1 MAPFTSRYPNGGLE
15 TTFFYEL
22 PNDGPRNHMNSSR
35 NRIQCPLRI
44 NEAMKARGG
53 GVTVGWDRIAL
64 PATLAECGRM
74 VLESPDPRVKIAV
87 THAAH
92 RLLASGAA
100 AADESA
106 AVGSQAAEAAAA
118 AVGVA
123 TAPPKPARPAR
134 PELVHPRAIPK
145 PGPSS
150 PLPWPAHMLHNLAH
164 VELNAIDLAWDTV
177 VRFSALGA
185 EGEGGDEEGEG
196 GAEEGEGGAEEGERV
211 WSGRGGRDGEEEGRR
226 ENLEQSWKLP
236 RQFFLDFVH
245 VADDESRHLAWC
257 LQRLEEMGHRWDAVH
272 AGGVRFS
279 YGDMPAHNLL
289 WRDCEKSANHVQD
302 RLAVIPMV
310 QEARGLDAG
319 PRLVERLVGLGD
331 NRSAAV
337 VAKIA
342 QEEVA
347 HVAVG
352 VAWFVWV
359 CERMGVDPQTSFTSV
374 IRSLCADG
382 VKGPF
387 NHAARASAGL
397 PRHWYDPQQ
406 PATAAPLNTVTSS
419 TAADT
424 PASVTPVALTS
435 AHGPSLDSSGVVGGV
450 KEGTGVMVEKRRSGQ
465 QEVGKKWRKLM
476 SGQVN
481 RAAREKMRDQLQRKA
496 ARIEAHIQRLTF
508 PFGIGIHAS
517 VSLLIQSPI
526 AFGCLP
532 KRHAFA
538 LIVPSPIGPSATAF
552 REC

>member
-1 MAPFTSRYPNGGLE
+1 MLHNLAHVEINVISFPFHPSPPFPTARYCC
-15 TTFFYEL
+15 
-22 PNDGPRNHMNSSR
+22 GP
-35 NRIQCPLRI
+35 PL
-44 NEAMKARGG
+44 
-53 GVTVGWDRIAL
+53 
-64 PATLAECGRM
+64 
-74 VLESPDPRVKIAV
+74 
-87 THAAH
+87 
-92 RLLASGAA
+92 
-100 AADESA
+100 
-106 AVGSQAAEAAAA
+106 Q
-118 AVGVA
+118 
-123 TAPPKPARPAR
+123 
-134 PELVHPRAIPK
+134 VHPRAIPK

-185 EGEGGDEEGEG
+185 EGEWGVEVGRGELEQWERGDEEGGRAEG
-196 GAEEGEGGAEEGERV
+196 G
-211 WSGRGGRDGEEEGRR
+211 GEEEGRK
-226 ENLEQSWKLP
+226 ESLEQSWKLP

-257 LQRLEEMGHRWDAVH
+257 LQRLEEMGH
-272 AGGVRFS
+272 S

-359 CERMGVDPQTSFTSV
+359 CERMGVDPQMSFTSV

-387 NHAARASAGL
+387 NHAARATAGL
-397 PRHWYDPQQ
+397 PRPWYDPQP
-406 PATAAPLNTVTSS
+406 PATAAPLDTVTSS
-419 TAADT
+419 TATNTPAQVT
-424 PASVTPVALTS
+424 PASVTPASVTPAAVTS
-435 AHGPSLDSSGVVGGV
+435 AHDSSLDSSGGEGA
-450 KEGTGVMVEKRRSGQ
+450 KEGTEMMVEKLRSGQ
-465 QEVGKKWRKLM
+465 EEVGKKWRKMM

-496 ARIEAHIQRLTF
+496 ARIEAHIQRCER
-508 PFGIGIHAS
+508 
-517 VSLLIQSPI
+517 LLQSD
-526 AFGCLP
+526 
-532 KRHAFA
+532 
-538 LIVPSPIGPSATAF
+538 SATASTSTSSLSTSKEERASPADVLVF
-552 REC
+552 SLSSSSPSSTSLPLPIPPSLQESASLPLSPLSDQPSTPQQQLPESVEKEDSPLHPPYKLSPQVKQDLKQQHNHSLKQLSEVHRRLALLISFEDR